1 MAVCVPPA
9 FEIGFFEFS
18 AISCD
23 PGLGCDIFHPL
34 LLSVARLWKLVNF
47 IPLLLCPSHSSCS
60 EPTAWRKSCHFS

>member
-18 AISCD
+18 AIPCD

-34 LLSVARLWKLVNF
+34 LLSVARLEISECH
-47 IPLLLCPSHSSCS
+47 IPSFMSFTFFLL
-60 EPTAWRKSCHFS
+60 